1 VVGEKVTPKIGV
13 LAFQGSYEA
22 HQKSLK
28 GLGVTVD
35 LVRKHNQLKHINGLI
50 IPGGESTTI
59 LKFLEEKYFWEIL
72 IDFVHKKPCL
82 GTCAGAILLAKNV
95 ENPLQK
101 SLGAIDI
108 TIERNAYGRQ
118 LQSKIRHGKSL
129 LGNELLEQVFIRA
142 PRIKK
147 IGSNV
152 EILAEDDGDPVWVR
166 QDQIMVTTFHP
177 ELSSDDIVYSEFLK
191 NL

>member
-1 VVGEKVTPKIGV
+1 MAPKVGV
-13 LAFQGSYEA
+13 LALQGSYEA

-28 GLGVTVD
+28 SLGIVVS
-35 LVRKHNQLKHINGLI
+35 LVRNPDQLEDINGLI

-59 LKFLEEKYFWEIL
+59 LKFLEHDNFWETL
-72 IDFVHKKPCL
+72 LDFVHKKPCL
-82 GTCAGAILLAKNV
+82 GTCAGAILLANNV

-101 SLGAIDI
+101 CLGAIDI

-118 LQSKIRHGKSL
+118 LQSKICHVKSL
-129 LGNELLEQVFIRA
+129 LGSDLLDQVFIRA

-152 EILAEDDGDPVWVR
+152 EMLGENNGDPVWVR
-166 QDQIMVTTFHP
+166 QGQVMVTTFHP
-177 ELSSDDIVYSEFLK
+177 ELSSDTSVYTEFFN
-191 NL
+191 NLW